1 MLRAQSHDVPA
12 YKVMHKSLH
21 NAVEEFTNDLLL
33 TDYDGY
39 LLSRRRLHFNTEYD
53 AQIPIAGVHDAGI
66 LMSPLPYRFRRDG
79 VTAGTII
86 IDTFKRENRSVC
98 QPFPLLR
105 DTFISTQRT
114 Y

>member
-1 MLRAQSHDVPA
+1 MLRAESHDVAA
-12 YKVMHKSLH
+12 YKVMHASLYA
-21 NAVEEFTNDLLL
+21 AVEEKTFDLLQ
-33 TDYDGY
+33 TDPDGY

-98 QPFPLLR
+98 QPFPLLT
-105 DTFISTQRT
+105 DTLISTQRT

>member
-1 MLRAQSHDVPA
+1 MLRAESHDVAA
-12 YKVMHKSLH
+12 YKVMHASLYA
-21 NAVEEFTNDLLL
+21 AVEEKTIDLLR
-33 TDYDGY
+33 TDPDGY
-39 LLSRRRLHFNTEYD
+39 LFSRRRLHFNTEYD

-98 QPFPLLR
+98 QPFHPLT
-105 DTFISTQRT
+105 DTLISTQRT